1 MKTKLPKSN
10 FFTVVMLLFACGM
23 FAATITSTST
33 GGDFLATTT
42 WVGGVVPKATDDVV
56 IASGTIVTINSNVQI
71 NTIIVKNGGSLI
83 VNSPYT
89 LTVGVNPVPNPS
101 PQVVDFQNGSIVT
114 ITAGASLVVYG
125 SLNNSNNSSG
135 VTFDG
140 VVSVTGN
147 FTGGN
152 GSTIVGSG
160 SLSTTGTIT
169 GAGFVFGSTEDCLA
183 GPCNGGNLCSFKNT
197 ITGNQTIC
205 SNIKPT
211 DLVGSTNATG
221 TSSYQWQSSGTS
233 GGGFTDISGA
243 IDQRYVFSGI
253 LPQTTYFRL
262 KLTNGG
268 CSSVSSQVTI
278 TVNPIHTITS
288 ASNQTVCQN
297 TSMTNIVMTLG
308 GGATGATVTGLPA
321 GVISSVSGKVLT
333 ISGIPT
339 VSGIFNY
346 AVTTTGSTCTVA
358 TTSAT
363 LNANPVPS
371 VPTLGTIT
379 HPSCRNSKGSLLLS
393 GLPLSGTIVQ
403 TGQSNKDYLI
413 TGSSGMQTIPDLVSG
428 TYNFAISNGGC
439 TSTFLSNVLINPSP
453 ATKTWN
459 GTSWG
464 PAGIPTIDNKVVF
477 NGNYTSSADLEA
489 CSCDVGNAVVVF
501 NIGHTLT
508 VVNEVSVATTG
519 SLIFENTA
527 SLVQTNNVIN
537 SGVITYKRFVT
548 GIKAQDY
555 VYWSSPVSN
564 QTLGSF
570 SPATSSSYFYSF
582 DANGNNWKRE
592 SISSPMQLGVG
603 YIIRGPEPAP
613 ASFSFT
619 NSFIG
624 VPNNGDIPIT
634 MGNAGTYNLI
644 GNPYPSALDA
654 DLFLLDNN
662 NKDLVGGTIYFWTHN
677 TGIQLATNITN
688 GSQGSGAFAYTS
700 DDYASYN
707 ITGGVSA
714 ISLKAASDKSGNNL
728 YKPTGKIAAGQSFF
742 ASSRATGQA
751 FFKNSM
757 RVGGGITQANS
768 QFFKV
773 KSNLKIVSSIE
784 KNRVWLN
791 LTNTQG
797 AFKQTLIGYISGAT
811 NDNESNYDGAS
822 FNGNQFINFYS
833 INQNKKLTIQGRALP
848 FDESDLVPL
857 GYKTTIAGDFKIAID
872 QTDGFLVA
880 MKIYL
885 EDKLLG
891 KTQDLSEADYNF
903 STEIGS
909 FDDRFVL
916 TYASKTLGTEDFKD
930 LGNAVVVSNTNKE
943 IKISAPI
950 NEISKVFIYDISGR
964 QIYMKSKVNKDELII
979 SSLLSSEQLLI
990 VKVLLQNNSTVTKK
1004 IIY

>member
-1 MKTKLPKSN
+1 
-10 FFTVVMLLFACGM
+10 
-23 FAATITSTST
+23 
-33 GGDFLATTT
+33 
-42 WVGGVVPKATDDVV
+42 
-56 IASGTIVTINSNVQI
+56 
-71 NTIIVKNGGSLI
+71 
-83 VNSPYT
+83 
-89 LTVGVNPVPNPS
+89 
-101 PQVVDFQNGSIVT
+101 
-114 ITAGASLVVYG
+114 
-125 SLNNSNNSSG
+125 
-135 VTFDG
+135 
-140 VVSVTGN
+140 
-147 FTGGN
+147 
-152 GSTIVGSG
+152 
-160 SLSTTGTIT
+160 
-169 GAGFVFGSTEDCLA
+169 
-183 GPCNGGNLCSFKNT
+183 
-197 ITGNQTIC
+197 
-205 SNIKPT
+205 
-211 DLVGSTNATG
+211 
-221 TSSYQWQSSGTS
+221 
-233 GGGFTDISGA
+233 
-243 IDQRYVFSGI
+243 
-253 LPQTTYFRL
+253 
-262 KLTNGG
+262 
-268 CSSVSSQVTI
+268 
-278 TVNPIHTITS
+278 
-288 ASNQTVCQN
+288 
-297 TSMTNIVMTLG
+297 
-308 GGATGATVTGLPA
+308 
-321 GVISSVSGKVLT
+321 
-333 ISGIPT
+333 
-339 VSGIFNY
+339 
-346 AVTTTGSTCTVA
+346 
-358 TTSAT
+358 
-363 LNANPVPS
+363 
-371 VPTLGTIT
+371 
-379 HPSCRNSKGSLLLS
+379 
-393 GLPLSGTIVQ
+393 
-403 TGQSNKDYLI
+403 
-413 TGSSGMQTIPDLVSG
+413 
-428 TYNFAISNGGC
+428 
-439 TSTFLSNVLINPSP
+439 
-453 ATKTWN
+453 
-459 GTSWG
+459 
-464 PAGIPTIDNKVVF
+464 
-477 NGNYTSSADLEA
+477 
-489 CSCDVGNAVVVF
+489 
-501 NIGHTLT
+501 
-508 VVNEVSVATTG
+508 
-519 SLIFENTA
+519 
-527 SLVQTNNVIN
+527 
-537 SGVITYKRFVT
+537 
-548 GIKAQDY
+548 
-555 VYWSSPVSN
+555 
-564 QTLGSF
+564 
-570 SPATSSSYFYSF
+570 
-582 DANGNNWKRE
+582 
-592 SISSPMQLGVG
+592 MQLGVG

-714 ISLKAASDKSGNNL
+714 IPLKADSDKSGNNL
-728 YKPTGKIAAGQSFF
+728 YMPTGKIAAGQSFF
-742 ASSRATGQA
+742 ASSRAKGQA

-757 RVGGGITQANS
+757 RVEGGITQANS

-773 KSNLKIVSSIE
+773 KSNLKTVSSIE

-797 AFKQTLIGYISGAT
+797 AFKQTLIGYVSGAT
-811 NDNESNYDGAS
+811 NDNESTYDGAS

-903 STEIGS
+903 STEIGT

-916 TYASKTLGTEDFKD
+916 TYASKTLGTGDFKD